1 MRKHPALG
9 RIAGYVF
16 AIVFHY
22 LCRLAAYRHGGAQS
36 CAAWAF

>member
-1 MRKHPALG
+1 MRKHPVLG

-16 AIVFHY
+16 AIVFI
-22 LCRLAAYRHGGAQS
+22 LGRLAAYRHGGAQS